1 MSPLRVVSRLSWSGL
16 PGTSEKLD
24 HDLFDIFQAAKN
36 GHLQIT
42 KNLVQ
47 STKIKVEINAIS
59 NEGKTALNYAL
70 DETHPDIVKVLRANG
85 GRKASKVRG

>member
-1 MSPLRVVSRLSWSGL
+1 MDY
-16 PGTSEKLD
+16 D
-24 HDLFDIFQAAKN
+24 HFDTFQAAKN

-59 NEGKTALNYAL
+59 NEGKTALDYAL
-70 DETHPDIVKVLRANG
+70 DDFHSEVVKVLRANG